1 MNIRIPDVV
10 RRWANLI
17 LAAGQVLVTYF
28 SFSRGTSFEQA
39 TGNGIPD
46 PPVVPAGYAFIIWS
60 LIYAGSLAYGIY
72 QFRRSVATDR
82 LLRRIGPFTAGA
94 FLGTCAWLIA
104 ARTGH
109 LWATVAFIVWIALCL
124 YQAFRILWTSG
135 PLSVMQGRLVLM
147 PISIY
152 AGWISVATFANTAS
166 VIKAQQWPHFLLSE
180 TGWSLAILLAAGAVV
195 TAILRK
201 NGGNLCYAMTVIWAL
216 VGIAV
221 RSFATLG
228 NPAVAWSALFLATL
242 VLSFTLLFRLSRGGD
257 NSGLHSATA
266 DSH

>member
-17 LAAGQVLVTYF
+17 LAAGQILVTYF
-28 SFSRGTSFEQA
+28 AFARGTSFEQA

-94 FLGTCAWLIA
+94 FFGTCAWLIA

-109 LWATVAFIVWIALCL
+109 LWATVCFIVWIALCL

-135 PLSVMQGRLVLM
+135 PLSVIQGRLVLM

-152 AGWISVATFANTAS
+152 AGWISVATFANSAS
-166 VIKAQQWPHFLLSE
+166 VIKAKQWPHFLLSE
-180 TGWSLAILLAAGAVV
+180 TGWSLAILLVAGALV
-195 TAILRK
+195 TAILRR
-201 NGGNLCYAMTVIWAL
+201 NGGNVCYAMTVTWAL

-228 NPAVAWSALFLATL
+228 NPTVAWSALFLAIL
-242 VLSFTLLFRLSRGGD
+242 VLSLTWVFRLNQGSRNGRLVG
-257 NSGLHSATA
+257 ATA
-266 DSH
+266 GSH